1 MRLRNPGTCVSFVVA
16 VLLFALPGWA
26 QQWEPLGP
34 EGGSVRSLAFDP
46 KNPDRIFLGTSAG
59 RLYLSSDGG
68 GNWTRLVHLG
78 SAAEMVLDHI
88 VIDPANPRN
97 IYVAAWN
104 AQDPNNDG
112 DLYRS
117 KDGGRTWDL
126 LADMHGQSV
135 RALAMSASDSR
146 IMVAG
151 VLDGVFRSRDG
162 GDNWERVSPEHHAE
176 IKNVESVAMDP

>member
-1 MRLRNPGTCVSFVVA
+1 MCLSNLGIRLFRALLVVLICSP
-16 VLLFALPGWA
+16 VLVAGQAW
-26 QQWEPLGP
+26 QPLGP
-34 EGGSVRSLAFDP
+34 EGGTVRSLAFDP

-59 RLYLSSDGG
+59 RLYLSGDGG
-68 GNWTRLVHLG
+68 GSWTRLVHLG

-97 IYVAAWN
+97 IFIAAWN

-126 LADMHGQSV
+126 LADMHGQSI

-146 IMVAG
+146 ILVAG
-151 VLDGVFRSRDG
+151 VLDGVFRSGDG
-162 GDNWERVSPEHHAE
+162 GDNWERISP
-176 IKNVESVAMDP
+176 